1 MNISKQKHP
10 YLKPIS
16 KCALIMET
24 DLCVLANSVEQ
35 TFSISTQ
42 SLEDVEFDAKSRFNF
57 FEDDEED
64 YE

>member
-16 KCALIMET
+16 KCALLMET
-24 DLCVLANSVEQ
+24 DLCVLANSKEQ
-35 TFSISTQ
+35 TFSVSRQ
-42 SLEDVEFDAKSRFNF
+42 SLDVEFDAKSRFKF

>member
-24 DLCVLANSVEQ
+24 DLAILADSNKIFGSP
-35 TFSISTQ
+35 Q

>member
-24 DLCVLANSVEQ
+24 DLAILADSGKK
-35 TFSISTQ
+35 TFSISSQ
-42 SLEDVEFDAKSRFNF
+42 SLEYVEFDAKSRFNF